1 MFHRVIVENEE
12 YFIPPMSVSYSI
24 FSFLM
29 EKLAKSRQIVSLEKA
44 LEKMQC
50 GTLKGRCVAITFD
63 DGYRDNYEIAMNLL
77 KSKGIPAD
85 FFIPVSPI
93 DRGYPYWWDYLDSVI
108 RKNKILFLKW
118 LRMSRFEGIAE
129 LSDLKD
135 RQMPVSRLIVRYLNT
150 AGKYLCADFLNAVQT
165 EFGPYGGKRL
175 LMNWEELRCLHKCG
189 FTVGSHALSHTP
201 LTDLPLW
208 EAKREISES
217 GKILSQKLGT
227 AVKGFSYPR
236 GAWNREIVSM
246 VRQAGYDYAVS
257 TVFGSNRPGCNIYTL
272 SRRGIS
278 DYPDIRSFFPVPMY
292 LLEMTGLLDRLIAK
306 RR

>member
-1 MFHRVIVENEE
+1 MV
-12 YFIPPMSVSYSI
+12 
-24 FSFLM
+24 
-29 EKLAKSRQIVSLEKA
+29 
-44 LEKMQC
+44 C
-50 GTLKGRCVAITFD
+50 
-63 DGYRDNYEIAMNLL
+63 
-77 KSKGIPAD
+77 
-85 FFIPVSPI
+85 
-93 DRGYPYWWDYLDSVI
+93 
-108 RKNKILFLKW
+108 
-118 LRMSRFEGIAE
+118 
-129 LSDLKD
+129 
-135 RQMPVSRLIVRYLNT
+135 
-150 AGKYLCADFLNAVQT
+150 
-165 EFGPYGGKRL
+165 
-175 LMNWEELRCLHKCG
+175 
-189 FTVGSHALSHTP
+189 
-201 LTDLPLW
+201 
-208 EAKREISES
+208 